1 MAKNIDEINSV
12 EIDNSS
18 RISGVVPSTVVVGL
32 LGIDDVNGVDNSAP
46 GFSTDYSLDLNGSNQ
61 LANFGNLAGT
71 DVQPTQSTMN
81 TNGYTMAAWC
91 YFDALSG
98 GECIINVGNSGT
110 NNYYGPKIFVNGNG
124 AFVFHMMGLNGS
136 SPGAGSNNRNSTRTS
151 NGAISSGQWYHL
163 ALVIPSGSMGSTQNR
178 NAWLMYINGTAY
190 SGTYVR
196 SGNANCNLA
205 YSGNTSIGSWTRASN
220 QSFFDGE
227 VNNAAI
233 WKTALSANNIGA
245 IYNSGSPTDISIN
258 AGLYTESA
266 NLAAWWRFNTG
277 SGTSYT
283 DSSGNNLTGTGV
295 NSPGWSS
302 NVPT

>member
-1 MAKNIDEINSV
+1 MSIAKINEV
-12 EIDNSS
+12 TKANSK
-18 RISGVVPSTVVVGL
+18 RICGVVASSAAGGL
-32 LGIDDVNGVDNSAP
+32 LGIENINSAVAQP
-46 GFSTDYSLDLNGSNQ
+46 SFSTDYSLDLNGSNQ
-61 LANFGNLAGT
+61 LVNCGNLSGT
-71 DVQPTQSTMN
+71 DVQPTQSSMN
-81 TNGYTMAAWC
+81 SNGYTMSAWC
-91 YFDALSG
+91 YFDVLSG

-110 NNYYGPKIFVNGNG
+110 NNYYGPKMFVNGNG
-124 AFVFHMMGLNGS
+124 AFVFHLMGLNGVT
-136 SPGAGSNNRNSTRTS
+136 PGAGSNNRNSTRTS

-163 ALVIPSGSMGSTQNR
+163 AIVIPSGSMGSTQNR

-233 WKTALSANNIGA
+233 WKTALNANNIGA

-258 AGLYTESA
+258 AGLYTESN
-266 NLAAWWRFNTG
+266 NLAAWWRFNEGTG
-277 SGTSYT
+277 IVYE
-283 DSSGNNLTGTGV
+283 DSSGNDHEGTGV
-295 NSPGWSS
+295 NTPGWSS